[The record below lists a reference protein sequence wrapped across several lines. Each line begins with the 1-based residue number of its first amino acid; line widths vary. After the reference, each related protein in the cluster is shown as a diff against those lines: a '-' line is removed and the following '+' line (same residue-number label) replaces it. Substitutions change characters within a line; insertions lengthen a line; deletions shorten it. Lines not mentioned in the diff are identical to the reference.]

1 MKITCFSP
9 IVIKKGAQ
17 AMLLVL
23 PFYAYISFIKA
34 LIMPTHFSLP
44 ILEES
49 MHRS

>member
-1 MKITCFSP
+1 
-9 IVIKKGAQ
+9 
-17 AMLLVL
+17 MLLAL
-23 PFYAYISFIKA
+23 LLLMPYISFMKA